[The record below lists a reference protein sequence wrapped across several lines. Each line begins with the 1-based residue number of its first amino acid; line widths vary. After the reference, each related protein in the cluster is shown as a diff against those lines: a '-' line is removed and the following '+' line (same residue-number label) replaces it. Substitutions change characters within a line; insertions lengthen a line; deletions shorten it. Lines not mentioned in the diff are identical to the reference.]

1 MVPIA
6 ALIAVGAL
14 AVDRASRGGG
24 REGSGSGDRSGLGVA
39 VEEAGDRRGV
49 GGERGPVDDVLVAG
63 GDGEDSLA
71 DGEGSVDVDDGVVG
85 EAGAGG
91 ERDDRVGADRR
102 GGGGGGGLG
111 EGEGIAGEGSG
122 GGGGE
127 GRVGR
132 AVGSRGV
139 GRGDGEGGLSDGEG
153 SGNEGEAVV
162 RGRQGSDC
170 GVDRVGAGVDRGCG
184 GGGQRG

>member
-1 MVPIA
+1 MPLTGVA
-6 ALIAVGAL
+6 GVVGQ
-14 AVDRASRGGG
+14 RGRTSHCG
-24 REGSGSGDRSGLGVA
+24 GLGIA

-63 GDGEDSLA
+63 GDGEDGLA
-71 DGEGSVDVDDGVVG
+71 DGEGSVDVDDRAVG
-85 EAGAGG
+85 QAGAYG
-91 ERDDRVGADRR
+91 ERDDVVGADRR

-127 GRVGR
+127 GGVSRRRR
-132 AVGSRGV
+132 AGV

-153 SGNEGEAVV
+153 AGNEG
-162 RGRQGSDC
+162 
-170 GVDRVGAGVDRGCG
+170 GCSSRKPACRS
-184 GGGQRG
+184 QRRRSG

>member
-1 MVPIA
+1 MA
-6 ALIAVGAL
+6 
-14 AVDRASRGGG
+14 RA
-24 REGSGSGDRSGLGVA
+24 GDCGGLGVA

-49 GGERGPVDDVLVAG
+49 GGERGAVDDVLVAG

-91 ERDDRVGADRR
+91 EGNDGIGADRR

-127 GRVGR
+127 GGVGR
-132 AVGSRGV
+132 AVG
-139 GRGDGEGGLSDGEG
+139 
-153 SGNEGEAVV
+153 A
-162 RGRQGSDC
+162 
-170 GVDRVGAGVDRGCG
+170 
-184 GGGQRG
+184 